1 VEPAPTAPLA
11 RAPAPAQVS
20 RGDLVGPGP
29 GVVEP
34 ALLSYPRITYPA
46 AARQQQ
52 VSGKVVVLVL
62 VDEEGAATEAKLQ
75 QGVGS
80 RSGVNEAV
88 LEAIR
93 HAKFRP
99 ASKNGTAVKMWRT
112 IVVDVKP

>member
-1 VEPAPTAPLA
+1 M
-11 RAPAPAQVS
+11 
-20 RGDLVGPGP
+20 GPGE

-34 ALLSYPRITYPA
+34 ALLSYPRIAYPA

-52 VSGKVVVLVL
+52 ISGKVVVLVL
-62 VDEEGAATEAKLQ
+62 VTEEGTASDVKLQ
-75 QGVGS
+75 QGVAS
-80 RSGVNEAV
+80 RYGVNEAV

-99 ASKNGTAVKMWRT
+99 ASKNGTPVKMWRT